1 MKHSRRWAAWLAA
14 ILIAASLVVLPR
26 EGVASGPFI
35 FGDPPVVD
43 EGEPD
48 VPGSAAIMSKAT
60 RYMFPR
66 FVIIARIGPMPT
78 FVFMPWNFPWQHDSF
93 QAPQGIRR

>member
-1 MKHSRRWAAWLAA
+1 MKRSRRWAAWLAA

-26 EGVASGPFI
+26 EGAASGPFI

-48 VPGSAAIMSKAT
+48 GPPPHAAQQLVGWSLRLAFVNGRLFIVVGAT
-60 RYMFPR
+60 RTLSVQMSLLSR
-66 FVIIARIGPMPT
+66 
-78 FVFMPWNFPWQHDSF
+78 H
-93 QAPQGIRR
+93 QASRTR

>member
-48 VPGSAAIMSKAT
+48 GPPPNQAYAGRQGISWSLRVLFVGGRLFILVGPTRHLPLRLQLPSRSPAT
-60 RYMFPR
+60 RQR
-66 FVIIARIGPMPT
+66 
-78 FVFMPWNFPWQHDSF
+78 
-93 QAPQGIRR
+93 